1 MEEKKGKK
9 KTIIINGKEFE
20 TYSPLTSDI
29 LKCVS
34 YADKVNK
41 ADQFGLIEKYFN
53 FILRWWWFIIV
64 FMIFALFTNGGIQC
78 DIVIGIVLI
87 VSIIWGKYYSECN
100 IIAIK
105 FNFLGSESYSWD
117 SFEAADNTLKEADYL
132 IPKLKECEKQ
142 TDETVRWKL
151 YLELVKEMDEKYGER
166 KHMLGKP
173 YSKEEKR
180 KDKEYS
186 ELDDARK
193 QAREYA
199 CKDVITVLIKVKELY
214 EKVWKGNEKSIVDAQ
229 LKLFDLINYLHSY
242 HNNSITLFKEHYK
255 YNLLNSPPKA
265 CFNEFDKTYNDIYES
280 IIGHPYYSTNSFEKW
295 GLSELITLH
304 TKRIFKDLD
313 ISYPYYNEN
322 DLAACLEG
330 KMVYEVTQKI
340 NEYPEIKEIYDN
352 IGLFPKITNEMYQ
365 MMCEKVKESNF
376 GINDLKERM
385 V

>member
-41 ADQFGLIEKYFN
+41 ANQFGLIEKYFN
-53 FILRWWWFIIV
+53 LILRWWWFIIV
-64 FMIFALFTNGGIQC
+64 FMVFALFTNGGIQC

-151 YLELVKEMDEKYGER
+151 YLELVKGMDEKYGER
-166 KHMLGKP
+166 KHMLGRP

-199 CKDVITVLIKVKELY
+199 CKDVIAVLVKVKELY
-214 EKVWKGNEKSIVDAQ
+214 EKVWEGNEKSIVDAQ

-255 YNLLNSPPKA
+255 YDLLNSPPKA
-265 CFNEFDKTYNDIYES
+265 YFNEFNETYNDIYES

-304 TKRIFKDLD
+304 TKRVFKDLD

-352 IGLFPKITNEMYQ
+352 IGLFPKITNEAYQ

-385 V
+385 I